1 MTYTP
6 KDVIKYYDIKPRR
19 KLSQSFLLDQNV
31 IKRIVATAGISAEDI
46 VVEIGA
52 GIGVLTEELAQKCRK
67 IIAVEL
73 DENLVE
79 VLKDKLAVYN
89 NVEIHSGDVLKYD
102 FDSVSCTYNCKI
114 KVIGN
119 IPYNISS
126 PVIFRLLN
134 FRLAIDDFI
143 L

>member
-102 FDSVSCTYNCKI
+102 FDSVSRTYNCKI

-119 IPYNISS
+119 IPYSISS
-126 PVIFRLLN
+126 PV
-134 FRLAIDDFI
+134 
-143 L
+143 